1 MKRMSCFRKSGL
13 GIAMLL
19 ACAGIWVLAQAIPVM
34 AAADPSAE
42 LKTAITHAG
51 YSAKQEALP
60 GVTMHLHHALNCLVG
75 PQGKG
80 FDAAAGNPCQGQGNG
95 YLPDLKA
102 AKGETDQYY
111 EAWWAAQVAEQG
123 VAANKL
129 TETKAASRVV
139 IAVLDTIAK
148 TQ

>member
-1 MKRMSCFRKSGL
+1 MKGMGWFRKSGL
-13 GIAMLL
+13 GIGLFL
-19 ACAGIWVLAQAIPVM
+19 AVVGIWVLAQGTSVL
-34 AAADPSAE
+34 AADPSAE

-51 YSAKQEALP
+51 YSAKQEAQQ

-75 PQGKG
+75 PQDKR

-111 EAWWAAQVAEQG
+111 EAMWAAQVAEQG
-123 VAANKL
+123 LASKNLA
-129 TETKAASRVV
+129 ETKAASRVV
-139 IAVLDTIAK
+139 IAVLDNIAK
-148 TQ
+148 AQ

>member
-1 MKRMSCFRKSGL
+1 MKRMSRLRKGGL
-13 GIAMLL
+13 GIGLLL
-19 ACAGIWVLAQAIPVM
+19 AILGISVLAQSIPAQ
-34 AAADPSAE
+34 AAGDPSAE

-51 YSAKQEALP
+51 YSAKQEAQQ

-75 PQGKG
+75 PQDKR

-111 EAWWAAQVAEQG
+111 EAMWAAQVAEQG
-123 VAANKL
+123 LASKNLA
-129 TETKAASRVV
+129 ETKAAARVV
-139 IAVLDTIAK
+139 IAVLDNIAK
-148 TQ
+148 AQ

>member
-1 MKRMSCFRKSGL
+1 MKGMSRLWNGGMGFGL
-13 GIAMLL
+13 LVAVV
-19 ACAGIWVLAQAIPVM
+19 GIWVLAQGLPVL

-51 YSAKQEALP
+51 YSAKQEALQ

-75 PQGKG
+75 SQDKR

-111 EAWWAAQVAEQG
+111 EAMWAAQVAEQG
-123 VAANKL
+123 LASKNLA
-129 TETKAASRVV
+129 ETKAASRAV
-139 IAVLDTIAK
+139 IAVLDNIAK
-148 TQ
+148 AQ